1 MTNNDVLRR
10 IRYIYDYGDAKMI
23 AIFKS
28 GEYAVTRET
37 LSNLLKKDDDEHF
50 ELCMDIELAHFL
62 NGFINEHRGKQ
73 EGKKPIVEEK
83 LTKNIIMRKLKIALN
98 YTDIDILE
106 TLALQEFTISKHELS
121 AFFRKPEHK
130 HYRVMKNQVLRL
142 FLRGLQTKILKK

>member
-37 LSNLLKKDDDEHF
+37 LSNFLKKDDDEHF

-98 YTDIDILE
+98 YTDTDILE
-106 TLALQEFTISKHELS
+106 ILALQEFTISKHELS

-130 HYRVMKNQVLRL
+130 NYRVMKSQVLRL
-142 FLRGLQTKILKK
+142 FLRGLQTKVLKK